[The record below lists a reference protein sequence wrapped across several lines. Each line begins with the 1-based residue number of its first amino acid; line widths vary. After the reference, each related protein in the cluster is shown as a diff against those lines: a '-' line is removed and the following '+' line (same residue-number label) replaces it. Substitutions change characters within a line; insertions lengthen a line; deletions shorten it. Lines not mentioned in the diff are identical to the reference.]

1 MRCCSGWADKSRKIW
16 QKLEVLY
23 TVCCPRS
30 SCSMK
35 LPGWPD
41 EFGNVTVDPSQ
52 VGTAD
57 FEAVDSDG
65 KMWTESGVDEH
76 LRESTSALPG

>member
-1 MRCCSGWADKSRKIW
+1 
-16 QKLEVLY
+16 
-23 TVCCPRS
+23 
-30 SCSMK
+30 MK